1 MRTLFSLKSI
11 AAVAASLAALL
22 VFAAPAMAKQCVWNK
37 AGFVVRVDWFAP
49 GSFTI
54 AKGADGFDEYAFT
67 QQPTQTDTFPLASGR
82 CINRGTTQYDAVIS
96 ACGLPTDHFTSRVI
110 AYPSDWPAESR
121 LNDCSIFISAT
132 PSLTRWLDVWG
143 TFWDPQTGPG
153 GPL

>member
-11 AAVAASLAALL
+11 ATVAAGLAALL

-37 AGFVVRVDWFAP
+37 AGFMVRVDWFAP
-49 GSFTI
+49 GSYTV
-54 AKGADGFDEYAFT
+54 ATGPDGFNEYPFT
-67 QQPTQTDTFPLASGR
+67 QQPIQTDTFPLASGR
-82 CINRGTTQYDAVIS
+82 CINRGTTQYEAVIS
-96 ACGLPTDHFTSRVI
+96 ACGVAQEFFSSRVV
-110 AYPSDWPAESR
+110 AYPSDWPSGSR

-143 TFWDPQTGPG
+143 TLYGPQTGPG